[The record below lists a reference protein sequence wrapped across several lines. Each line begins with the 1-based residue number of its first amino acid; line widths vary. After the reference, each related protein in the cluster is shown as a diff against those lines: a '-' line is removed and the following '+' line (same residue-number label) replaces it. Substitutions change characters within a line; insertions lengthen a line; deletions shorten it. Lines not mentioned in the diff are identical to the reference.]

1 MKDKLNI
8 NTDRMYETINMIP
21 FFVVLILMIVLSPVG
36 VWFFVVK
43 MRTRKIKIYN
53 RSRTLTGVAVFIL
66 FLIVIGLYSKIK
78 EILNLISSGMSL
90 DMVNFVPD
98 NIWIYILG
106 IIVCISYFVG
116 GQKLMN
122 QAKLEQKYTR
132 FINLNHEDSIRKL
145 SKKLSISVEDVKE
158 NIKVLQNC
166 GYLVPLEI
174 DNKNDKIVYKE
185 IKEQKVITKMTSK
198 KQRLSKPVQCT
209 RCGAIVSLKL
219 DEYVECDFCGHGLID
234 QDNI

>member
-8 NTDRMYETINMIP
+8 NTDRIYETINRIP
-21 FFVVLILMIVLSPVG
+21 SFVILILMIVLSPVG
-36 VWFFVVK
+36 IWFFVVK

-78 EILNLISSGMSL
+78 EILDLISSGMSL

-116 GQKLMN
+116 GQKLMS

-132 FINLNHEDSIRKL
+132 CINLNHEDSIRKL
-145 SKKLSISVEDVKE
+145 SKKLSASVEEVKE
-158 NIKVLQNC
+158 NIKVLQSC

-185 IKEQKVITKMTSK
+185 VKEQKVITKMSSK
-198 KQRLSKPVQCT
+198 KQKISKLVQCT

-219 DEYVECDFCGHGLID
+219 DEYVECDFCGQGLID